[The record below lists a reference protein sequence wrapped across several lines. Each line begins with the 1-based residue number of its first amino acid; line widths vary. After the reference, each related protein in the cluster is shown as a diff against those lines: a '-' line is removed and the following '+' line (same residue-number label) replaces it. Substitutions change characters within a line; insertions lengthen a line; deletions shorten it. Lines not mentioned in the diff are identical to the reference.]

1 MAVNNDIMRICIES
15 LCASKKP
22 KVRRFG
28 QDAKFLLKLPKVAE
42 YLGVIERNL
51 NGIYTPLNTRIVDD
65 AFDAV
70 TILYT
75 QQIDL
80 LQITQSERQE
90 QKRQLRQTRE
100 IGKLASKILLFEI
113 GILIPDGQES
123 NPHSTGMAQEQYQ
136 EHINERFVHFVK
148 DYERSVQQDIPQL
161 VSETTDDKIRQRIEA
176 VNKFYNEIFCE
187 IFAFIASNSTSQ
199 DTF

>member
-1 MAVNNDIMRICIES
+1 MRICIES
-15 LCASKKP
+15 LCASKNP
-22 KVRRFG
+22 GVRRFG
-28 QDAKFLLKLPKVAE
+28 QNAKFLLKLPKVKE
-42 YLGVIERNL
+42 YLDVIERNL

-70 TILYT
+70 TILYM

-148 DYERSVQQDIPQL
+148 NYENVIQQNLSQIISDTQESKLKKHINAVNDFYKELFSQYI
-161 VSETTDDKIRQRIEA
+161 TTQSIEA
-176 VNKFYNEIFCE
+176 ITKK
-187 IFAFIASNSTSQ
+187 
-199 DTF
+199 